1 MVDEKKAAAAKVLVV
16 VQAEAEKAADTAKS
30 AGTQALL
37 LRMDQLECDSK
48 LCKAVVEA
56 AQKIAEG
63 TVVVGMSVGMS
74 ATAGK
79 VMLMVSSPKALH
91 SKLKAGDVVKAVMPT
106 LGGKGGGKPNFAQGQ
121 GSKVDAVD
129 AAIAQVL
136 GIAKEK
142 LGVDA
147 SKVSMADCTAKARTG
162 PDAATL
168 KKMSSE
174 QYLAEFK
181 LQENLEELVNM
192 VLKQKPANPYEAMA
206 DFLKEISFS

>member
-16 VQAEAEKAADTAKS
+16 VQAEADKAADAAKS

-63 TVVVGMSVGMS
+63 TVVVGMS

-142 LGVDA
+142 LGLDA

-206 DFLKEISFS
+206 DFLKEISSRHD